1 MALTPSCGS
10 HHEAARAGGLV
21 MGKIRLAETEAEIVG
36 CFDVMAKL
44 RPHLRDTEVVARVRA
59 QQAQGYH
66 LAFLED
72 SGAVAAVAGFRV
84 MEMLATG
91 RTLYVDDLVTDEAKR
106 SQGYGNAMLD
116 WLQDYARKAGCET
129 FSLDSGTQRQEA
141 HAFYFR
147 ERMRVT
153 SFHFAKKLK

>member
-1 MALTPSCGS
+1 MFAL
-10 HHEAARAGGLV
+10 R
-21 MGKIRLAETEAEIVG
+21 R
-36 CFDVMAKL
+36 
-44 RPHLRDTEVVARVRA
+44 RVAV
-59 QQAQGYH
+59 

-72 SGAVAAVAGFRV
+72 AGAVTAVAGFRV

-106 SQGYGNAMLD
+106 SLGYGNAMLD
-116 WLQDYARKAGCET
+116 WLQEYARKAGCET